1 MCIIVERIK
10 IKGCVIANNVIMH
23 PFIFTLYISE
33 KCRMR
38 VTEEEGRS
46 FMEEILLEE
55 KNKISYIVLAVILIV
70 VLMCNL
76 FIFIESGT
84 EQIFNSNYGFAL
96 FESNSQIGLNTSEGV
111 KVEQIAAQ
119 YDFGWNYDKEEVKE
133 IEKYI
138 DLRNEE
144 QLKKVFVI
152 TQNTPLDIHTASI
165 IVNYSEKL
173 DVPISL
179 IMALIELESQFVKY
193 EVGGAEDRGYCQ
205 IIPGT
210 EKWLADTYGHILG
223 LEYNPE
229 RIFEPEYN
237 IGLGA
242 LYLYHLKNA
251 YKDDY
256 HRILSEYNRGPYN
269 LKAYYNKT
277 NTYVTTYS
285 NVVLKKEVKYKDML
299 TVY

>member
-1 MCIIVERIK
+1 MLLHILLSL
-10 IKGCVIANNVIMH
+10 
-23 PFIFTLYISE
+23 LYIY
-33 KCRMR
+33 KCKMR
-38 VTEEEGRS
+38 ATEEEGRS
-46 FMEEILLEE
+46 YMEEILLTE
-55 KNKISYIVLAVILIV
+55 KNKIPYIVLAVILIV

-76 FIFIESGT
+76 FIFMESGT
-84 EQIFNSNYGFAL
+84 EKIFKPSYDSAL
-96 FESNSQIGLNTSEGV
+96 YVSKSQIGLNTSEGV
-111 KVEQIAAQ
+111 KIEQIAAQ
-119 YDFGWNYDKEEVKE
+119 YDFEWVYDKEKVQE

-138 DLRNEE
+138 DFTNDG
-144 QLKKVFVI
+144 QLKKVFAI
-152 TQNTPLDIHTASI
+152 TQNTPLDILTASI

-173 DVPISL
+173 DIPISL
-179 IMALIELESQFVKY
+179 IMALIELESQFVQN
-193 EVGGAEDRGYCQ
+193 EVGDAEDRGYCQ

-223 LEYNPE
+223 IKYNPD

-242 LYLYHLKNA
+242 LYLYHLKTA

-269 LKAYYNKT
+269 LKAYYNRT

-285 NVVLKKEVKYKDML
+285 NVVLKKEVKYKELL